1 MIKKIFG
8 WTFYAIGTP
17 FHLLNKVFRKY
28 LEQISMAA
36 ELPCV
41 LIIIYTAYRLVTD
54 GSYISDDTFMTVIS
68 FCLMVGTWFL
78 VALLAFTIYTFAVW
92 IIMSGLALLSEFGN
106 ILYEFGE
113 KLLGRSSRSS
123 DSINR
128 NDSRQEKTEEEQ
140 REEFRKMFREANEA
154 YAKEK
159 ARKEHEEQRKKAQQ
173 NTRNN
178 REQELQRARALF
190 GPNREF
196 SLQELKAARN
206 RLMRKY
212 HPDNQGGSSAMAKR
226 VNEYYDILLPFAKKT

>member
-1 MIKKIFG
+1 
-8 WTFYAIGTP
+8 
-17 FHLLNKVFRKY
+17 
-28 LEQISMAA
+28 MAA

-140 REEFRKMFREANEA
+140 REEFRKMFR
-154 YAKEK
+154 
-159 ARKEHEEQRKKAQQ
+159 
-173 NTRNN
+173 
-178 REQELQRARALF
+178 
-190 GPNREF
+190 
-196 SLQELKAARN
+196 
-206 RLMRKY
+206 
-212 HPDNQGGSSAMAKR
+212 
-226 VNEYYDILLPFAKKT
+226 

>member
-1 MIKKIFG
+1 
-8 WTFYAIGTP
+8 
-17 FHLLNKVFRKY
+17 
-28 LEQISMAA
+28 
-36 ELPCV
+36 
-41 LIIIYTAYRLVTD
+41 
-54 GSYISDDTFMTVIS
+54 
-68 FCLMVGTWFL
+68 
-78 VALLAFTIYTFAVW
+78 
-92 IIMSGLALLSEFGN
+92 MSGLALLSEFGN

-190 GPNREF
+190 GLNREF